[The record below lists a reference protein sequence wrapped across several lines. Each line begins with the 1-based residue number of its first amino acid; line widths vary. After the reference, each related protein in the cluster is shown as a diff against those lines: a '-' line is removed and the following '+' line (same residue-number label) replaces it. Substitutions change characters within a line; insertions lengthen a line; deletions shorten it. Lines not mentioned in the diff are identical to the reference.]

1 MLFAKDYLDSQ
12 LPYKKSDKIQMFK
25 VVLSAVFLA
34 LAIFMF
40 LLGQETLIGVLV
52 LFVGIAW
59 NLYTPLNN
67 FYGLV
72 LSVIMGVMYAIMCY
86 GLGLVANAFLYLVYY
101 VPMQFVACQNR
112 GDTFILQNKTLNK
125 SQSLFVLVY
134 YVLFFVGIYVFS
146 KSIGNGWVCLLDSAS
161 ATLLAV
167 SAFARNQRI
176 KGYYKIRLIALGVSI
191 FMWALIVSGSALYPG
206 AVSALL
212 MYVLYFIYD
221 AVMYFYEK
229 NSYNSVELEET
240 EAKKEEL
247 AKQRAQK
254 KKMEYE
260 KLQKQNKAEW

>member
-1 MLFAKDYLDSQ
+1 M
-12 LPYKKSDKIQMFK
+12 QMFK
-25 VVLSAVFLA
+25 VVLSAVFLS

-67 FYGLV
+67 FYSLV
-72 LSVIMGVMYAIMCY
+72 LSIIMGVMYALMCY

-101 VPMQFVACQNR
+101 VPMQFMACQNK
-112 GDTFILQNKTLNK
+112 GDTFILQNKMLNK
-125 SQSLFVLVY
+125 TQSVFVLAY
-134 YVLFFVGIYVFS
+134 YVLFFAGIYVFS

-161 ATLLAV
+161 ATLLAI

-176 KGYYKIRLIALGVSI
+176 KGYYKIRLVALGVSI

-221 AVMYFYEK
+221 TAMYFYEK
-229 NSYNSVELEET
+229 SAYNSVELEKT
-240 EAKKEEL
+240 EAKKAAL
-247 AKQRAQK
+247 DSKKSQK
-254 KKMEYE
+254 KKMEYV
-260 KLQKQNKAEW
+260 KLQNQNKTEW